1 VALALVIAPAG
12 TTVAGPQIRTQTPIR
27 DFSVPTFN
35 DAGFRT
41 MQVRGREAI
50 LLGASEAELR
60 DVTITL
66 FSGDASARVDT
77 VFLSSAA
84 RLLSEERRVTG
95 SDVVRVLGQGFE
107 LKGVDWEY
115 RHSERRLLVKDGV
128 RVVFQLE
135 LRDVLR

>member
-1 VALALVIAPAG
+1 V
-12 TTVAGPQIRTQTPIR
+12 RTQTPIR

-50 LLGASEAELR
+50 LLAANEAELR

-66 FSGDASARVDT
+66 FSGDAASRVET
-77 VFLSSAA
+77 VFLSSTA
-84 RLLSEERRVTG
+84 RLLSEERRVFG
-95 SDVVRVLGQGFE
+95 SDVVRVIGQGFE
-107 LKGVDWEY
+107 LQGVDWHY
-115 RHSERRLLVKDGV
+115 RHPDRRLEVNDGV